1 MATVSVIMPAFNVA
15 PYIGAAMRQNS
26 GLHVF
31 VAAGY
36 YDMAT
41 PLFGAEYSLNRSGV
55 VPARLSFAYYE
66 AGHMMYVNHEALAKL
81 QGDVHDFIVETIA
94 R

>member
-1 MATVSVIMPAFNVA
+1 Q
-15 PYIGAAMRQNS
+15 AMRENS

-41 PLFGAEYSLNRSGV
+41 PFFGAEYSLNRSGV
-55 VPARLSFAYYE
+55 VPERVHYAYYE
-66 AGHMMYVNHEALAKL
+66 AGHMMYVNHPSLAKL
-81 QGDVHDFIVETIA
+81 QGDVRGFLKTA
-94 R
+94 LRR